1 MSLWENYLW
10 MVIYDLLEGLYQS
23 LFKLR
28 EKDLSSI
35 LIKKDSISISKET
48 GLGWT
53 TLSVDDAGG
62 TPRAIKNDITNF
74 SFATPRGIQD
84 VTGVDK
90 SAMER
95 LLLLADF
102 SITLNGVFND
112 AGDASFDVFSTVP
125 STSVVR
131 TVSLTVSGQSLPN
144 ECLFSD
150 YALTR
155 PADGSLTWTARGVL
169 ADGTV
174 PTWA

>member
-1 MSLWENYLW
+1 MA
-10 MVIYDLLEGLYQS
+10 
-23 LFKLR
+23 
-28 EKDLSSI
+28 
-35 LIKKDSISISKET
+35 KET

-53 TLSVDDAGG
+53 TLSVDDSAGAVK
-62 TPRAIKNDITNF
+62 TIKNDITNF
-74 SFATPRGIQD
+74 SFSTPRGVQD

-112 AGDASFDVFSTVP
+112 ATDFSFDVFSTVP
-125 STSVVR
+125 STSVAR
-131 TVSLTVSGQSLPN
+131 TVSLTVSAQSLPN
-144 ECLFSD
+144 ETLFSD
-150 YALTR
+150 FALTR
-155 PADGSLTWTARGVL
+155 AADGSLTWTAPGAL